1 VRMPTASFVADV
13 ARTLYGLE
21 PVSIQVLDQYQIDGR
36 GIYRIQDAQA
46 GGWVMRLKQDIEEV
60 DALTHTARLLE
71 WLAGHLYPAPVVRA
85 TKDQQLVGKIGDWA
99 ISMLSYV
106 EGSVLEMTSA
116 ADLEAF
122 AQIVGH
128 LHSLRVDNLSSFAP
142 SRCHPD
148 NIRAAGQRL
157 ERYHANVPA
166 PFQELAGNLHAAMIA
181 LQQAADQQLC
191 ITHGD
196 CWYRNAIKTA
206 SGQVTLIDWDNVG
219 IGRPLLELGNL
230 LLTSHFDLSRP
241 LVLEPN
247 VANIKAIQQGYQQH
261 SRIAPE
267 ERAHIAGAM
276 RFLLAFQL
284 GSYIADETLYTRLDF
299 PFVLE
304 KLQARYELTQPIAD
318 IAVQYFDL

>member
-1 VRMPTASFVADV
+1 MPTASLVADA
-13 ARTLYGLE
+13 ARTLYGFE
-21 PVSIQVLDQYQIDGR
+21 PQSIESLDQYSFDWR
-36 GIYRIQDAQA
+36 GIYRVHDAQ
-46 GGWVMRLKQDIEEV
+46 GDRWVMRLKQDLEAV

-85 TKDQQLVGKIGDWA
+85 TKDQQLVGKIDDWA

-122 AQIVGH
+122 AQVVGR
-128 LHSLRVDNLSSFAP
+128 LHSLRVDKSSSFAA

-148 NIRAAGQRL
+148 NIRVAGQRL

-166 PFQELAGNLHAAMIA
+166 PFQKLAANLHAAMIA

-196 CWYRNAIKTA
+196 CWYRNAIKTV

-241 LVLEPN
+241 LVLAPN

-261 SRIAPE
+261 CWIAPA

-284 GSYIADETLYTRLDF
+284 GSYVADETLYTHPDF
-299 PFVLE
+299 AFVLE
-304 KLQARYELTQPIAD
+304 KLQARYQATQPIAD